1 MLALLEDD
9 FFVLGKAV
17 PEDERV
23 VLKPDLGLLVDDVAN
38 VLMQGQVEALEHV
51 HDVGPLVLF
60 FVAEVVK
67 VLFEDGDK

>member
-9 FFVLGKAV
+9 FFVLSKAV

-38 VLMQGQVEALEHV
+38 VLMQGQVEALEHM
-51 HDVGPLVLF
+51 HDVGSLVLF